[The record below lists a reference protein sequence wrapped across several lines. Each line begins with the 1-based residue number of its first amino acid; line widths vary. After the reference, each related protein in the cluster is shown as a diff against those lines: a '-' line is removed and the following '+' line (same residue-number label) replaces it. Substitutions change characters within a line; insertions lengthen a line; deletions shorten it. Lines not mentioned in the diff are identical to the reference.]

1 MGYESV
7 TYTAGRV
14 ARVILDR
21 PEYRNAQSSQLLNEV
36 DSAFREA
43 VDDPGVRVIVL
54 SGAGEAFSAGH
65 DLGTPDQ
72 VAAREARTGD
82 RQLTEAEDHFGYS
95 WDHFL
100 DMSLRWRDLPK
111 PTIAMVHGW
120 CIFGGWLV
128 SSAMDLIVAAEDA
141 RFMTNL
147 LQYFPLPYDVGPR
160 KAKELLFDNRVI
172 SGAEAHEMGF
182 VNQVFPAERLE
193 EETMAFAERIAEN
206 SSFFLRMAKVAVNNA
221 QDAMGFKT
229 AVTAAHSHYMLSQL
243 SNSQWAR
250 MRGRDSERMDGR
262 RRLSAVD
269 RVLNR
274 EEEEEPG

>member
-1 MGYESV
+1 VGYDSV
-7 TYTAGRV
+7 TYEAGRV
-14 ARVILDR
+14 ARVMLDR
-21 PEYRNAQSSQLLNEV
+21 PQYRNAQSSQLLNQL
-36 DSAFREA
+36 DAAFTEA
-43 VDDPGVRVIVL
+43 VADAGVRVIVM
-54 SGAGEAFSAGH
+54 SGVGEAFSAGH

-72 VAAREARTGD
+72 LTARAAHTDG
-82 RQLTEAEDHFGYS
+82 RQLTEAEDHFSYS

-120 CIFGGWLV
+120 CIFGGWLI
-128 SSAMDLIVAAEDA
+128 SSAMDLIVAADDA
-141 RFMTNL
+141 RFMTAL

-160 KAKELLFDNRVI
+160 KAKELLFDNQVI
-172 SGAEAHEMGF
+172 SGVEAHEMGF
-182 VNQVFPAERLE
+182 VNRVFPSDRLE
-193 EETMAFAERIAEN
+193 EETMAFAARIAEN

-221 QDAMGFKT
+221 QDAMGFKA

-250 MRGRDSERMDGR
+250 INGRDSERMPDR

-274 EEEEEPG
+274 DEPRT

>member
-1 MGYESV
+1 MGYDSV
-7 TYTAGRV
+7 TYEAGRV

-21 PEYRNAQSSQLLNEV
+21 PQYRNAQSSQLLNEL
-36 DSAFREA
+36 DAAFTEA
-43 VDDPGVRVIVL
+43 VRDPGVRVIVM

-72 VAAREARTGD
+72 VAAREARTAG
-82 RQLTEAEDHFGYS
+82 RNLTEAEDHFSYS

-120 CIFGGWLV
+120 CIFGGWLI
-128 SSAMDLIVAAEDA
+128 SSAMDLIVAADDA
-141 RFMTNL
+141 RFMTAL

-172 SGAEAHEMGF
+172 SGVEAHEMGF
-182 VNQVFPAERLE
+182 VNKVFPAGELE
-193 EETMAFAERIAEN
+193 EETLAFAERIAEN
-206 SSFFLRMAKVAVNNA
+206 SSFFLRMAKVAVNTA
-221 QDAMGFKT
+221 QDAMGFRA

-250 MRGRDSERMDGR
+250 MQGRDSERMPNR

-269 RVLNR
+269 RVLAR
-274 EEEEEPG
+274 DEEPT